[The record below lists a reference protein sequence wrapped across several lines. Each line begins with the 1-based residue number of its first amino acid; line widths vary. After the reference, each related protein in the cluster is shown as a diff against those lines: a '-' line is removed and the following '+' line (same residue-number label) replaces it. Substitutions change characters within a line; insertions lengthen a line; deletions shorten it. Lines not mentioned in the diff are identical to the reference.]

1 MSSPEAMAAP
11 ANLVAP
17 ASAARGK
24 RKLLLVAAA
33 LLIALGGGVTATMTG
48 LLPVDGSTEDP
59 AKHLPQLLL
68 APDAAPG
75 QPRYVTSYLR
85 LDGAFTTNLAGSPR
99 FVQVEL
105 GVSTRYDGRVLEAV
119 KAHELP
125 IRSAVLG
132 VLAASPEE
140 AVTTPQGRAQLQ
152 ARLRAA
158 INQELVRNTGFGGIE
173 GVHFAGL
180 VVQ

>member
-1 MSSPEAMAAP
+1 MFFAIPVLA
-11 ANLVAP
+11 LVA
-17 ASAARGK
+17 GG
-24 RKLLLVAAA
+24 VAAA
-33 LLIALGGGVTATMTG
+33 MTG
-48 LLPVDGSTEDP
+48 LLPFGGGKDDP
-59 AKHLPQLLL
+59 EKHLPQLVL
-68 APDAAPG
+68 APDAGAG

-105 GVSTRYDGRVLEAV
+105 GVSTRYDQRVLDAV
-119 KAHELP
+119 KTHELP

-140 AVTTPQGRAQLQ
+140 AVTTPQGRTRLQL
-152 ARLRAA
+152 RLRNA
-158 INQELVRNTGFGGIE
+158 INQELVRHTGFGGIE